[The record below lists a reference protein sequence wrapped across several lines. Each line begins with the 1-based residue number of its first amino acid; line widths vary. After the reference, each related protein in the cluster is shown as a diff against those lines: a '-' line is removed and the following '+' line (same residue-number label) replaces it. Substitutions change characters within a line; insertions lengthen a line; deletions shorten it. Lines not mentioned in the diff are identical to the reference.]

1 MKSPIACHLHD
12 YIEIACLY
20 SLEIELELTDGEH
33 LRARAMTTKTV
44 NREEWLVLRSDEK
57 EITIPLN
64 QLKRMKAL
72 QTNPYFTEI
81 NF

>member
-1 MKSPIACHLHD
+1 MNPPIACHLHD

-20 SLEIELELTDGEH
+20 NLEIELELTDGKH
-33 LRARAMTTKTV
+33 LRGRAMTTKTL
-44 NREEWLVLRSDEK
+44 NREELLLMRSNEK
-57 EITIPLN
+57 EITISLN

-81 NF
+81 DF